1 MRHLFYNILFICC
14 ALLCFACGA
23 EDDPAALGGKG
34 YLRLS
39 VGQSNELTT
48 KADEEYKFDRIQVE
62 IKDSEDKVVKSTTDF
77 EADWKDTKIELAAGE
92 YTIEAR
98 SYGWDG
104 EAGEDKAY
112 YEGSEKVTVES
123 GKDASA
129 EVKCYL
135 ANVKVTV
142 AFEQAFLDALGT
154 GSMSVQIQNKSD
166 NATYVAKDFKAQ
178 AGKQVCYF
186 AATDLDINYSV
197 TNADSETNKATK
209 KLRDV
214 KPKTHY
220 IVTFKLPQQGQS
232 DFTVTVNGTMTQY
245 NCTITVDPNDASAA
259 LLSANPWAKFA
270 YLKAESVNAGGVDIS
285 TLKFQYRVKDT
296 EAWTDA
302 TATKET
308 VEGADIYTGKATKL
322 EPATTYEYR
331 LVNTDA
337 SFESSGEFTTE
348 EAKELYNGNFDNWHP
363 NGNIWYAIAPE
374 DATSFDNSESK
385 FLNSFWDSGN
395 PGAAM
400 IGADSQPTMP
410 VKDTDAYGGKGQSAK
425 LTSMYKGFGSMG
437 KFAAGNIYTGHYCE
451 TIMEILAQKFGARLR
466 FGHEFTSR
474 PTQLKG
480 VYKYS
485 RGTTIDYGSDEYKSK
500 LESTGGDLCSVYIA
514 LTDNEGLKDNA
525 SMEPAAFEI
534 DNNLTADEPENFKYK
549 STIDF
554 SEKNPHIIA
563 YGELSE
569 NEAKGAADWTPF
581 TIDLKYRDLTRVPK
595 YIIVVASA
603 SKYGDYFTG
612 STSSVMY
619 IDDFSLV
626 YGDEPKVKE

>member
-1 MRHLFYNILFICC
+1 MKHLFYNILFITC
-14 ALLCFACGA
+14 ALFFFACGA

-48 KADEEYKFDRIQVE
+48 KADEEYKFDRIEVF
-62 IKDSEDKVVKSTTDF
+62 IKDSEGQTKKHTTDF
-77 EADWKDTKIELAAGE
+77 EGEWKDTEIELEAGE

-112 YEGSEKVTVES
+112 YEGSEKVTIES
-123 GKDASA
+123 GKPATA

-209 KLRDV
+209 ELRDV

-220 IVTFKLPQQGQS
+220 IVTFKLPQQGQG
-232 DFTVTVNGTMTQY
+232 DFTVTVDGTMTQY

-259 LLSANPWAKFA
+259 LLTANAWAKFA

-296 EAWTDA
+296 KAWTDA

-308 VEGADIYTGKATKL
+308 VEGADIYTGKATGL
-322 EPATTYEYR
+322 ESATTYEYR

-337 SFESSGEFTTE
+337 SFESTGEFTTE
-348 EAKELYNGNFDNWHP
+348 EATELP
-363 NGNIWYAIAPE
+363 NGDFESWCTRSAKTALANKDTRFPCSEADYDAGNMFWDTSNRGANSMTAINP
-374 DATSFDNSESK
+374 TNSETK
-385 FLNSFWDSGN
+385 FVASGDTAACLKTAKVLGSFL
-395 PGAAM
+395 AA
-400 IGADSQPTMP
+400 AS
-410 VKDTDAYGGKGQSAK
+410 
-425 LTSMYKGFGSMG
+425 L
-437 KFAAGNIYTGHYCE
+437 YTGE
-451 TIMEILAQKFGARLR
+451 FVSATLSGLSATALIDFGRP
-466 FGHEFTSR
+466 FTSR
-474 PTQLKG
+474 PIALKG
-480 VYKYS
+480 HYKYTPTKVEVGGELPS
-485 RGTTIDYGSDEYKSK
+485 NATVSAGSD
-500 LESTGGDLCSVYIA
+500 DQCAIYIA
-514 LTDNEGLKDNA
+514 LAKGTHRVNNTDSDTFLTLEKIEG
-525 SMEPAAFEI
+525 
-534 DNNLTADEPENFKYK
+534 DEN
-549 STIDF
+549 
-554 SEKNPHIIA
+554 IIA
-563 YGELSE
+563 YGELPSGT
-569 NEAKGAADWTPF
+569 ATQGDGYVDF
-581 TIDLKYRDLTRVPK
+581 TIPLKYKNLTDTPTH
-595 YIIVVASA
+595 IIVVCSA
-603 SKYGDYFTG
+603 SKYGDYMTGGEG
-612 STSSVMY
+612 STLYV
-619 IDDFSLV
+619 DGFSLV
-626 YGDEPKVKE
+626 YDGEPEIWVKE

>member
-1 MRHLFYNILFICC
+1 MRHLFYNILFITC

-48 KADEEYKFDRIQVE
+48 KADEEYKFDRIEVF
-62 IKDSEDKVVKSTTDF
+62 IKDSEGQTKKHTTDF
-77 EADWKDTKIELAAGE
+77 EGEWKDTEIELEAGE

-112 YEGSEKVTVES
+112 YEGSEKVTIES
-123 GKDASA
+123 GKPATA

-142 AFEQAFLDALGT
+142 AFEQAFLDALGA

-166 NATYVAKDFKAQ
+166 NATYVAKDFTAQ

-209 KLRDV
+209 ELRDV

-220 IVTFKLPQQGQS
+220 IVTFKLPQQGQG
-232 DFTVTVNGTMTQY
+232 DFTVTVDGTMTQY

-259 LLSANPWAKFA
+259 LLTANAWAKFA

-308 VEGADIYTGKATKL
+308 VEGADIYTGKATEL

-348 EAKELYNGNFDNWHP
+348 EATALYNGGFDNWAY
-363 NGNIWYAIAPE
+363 GTGTYSSTWFADFAQKQE
-374 DATSFDNSESK
+374 GFDYVAGFNT
-385 FLNSFWDSGN
+385 SFWDSGN
-395 PGAAM
+395 IGTSTGMAALLGAKN
-400 IGADSQPTMP
+400 PTSP
-410 VKDTDAYGGKGQSAK
+410 EESIVHTPGGKAAK
-425 LTSMYKGFGSMG
+425 LASEYVVIQ
-437 KFAAGNIYTGHYCE
+437 FAAGNIYTGNYQE
-451 TIMEILAQKFGARLR
+451 TIMDPMGARINW
-466 FGHEFTSR
+466 GQPFTSR
-474 PTQLKG
+474 PTALHGWIQYTPGKVNRGEDSNLPANATLHKG
-480 VYKYS
+480 D
-485 RGTTIDYGSDEYKSK
+485 TDQNAI
-500 LESTGGDLCSVYIA
+500 YIA
-514 LTDNEGLKDNA
+514 LSDKG
-525 SMEPAAFEI
+525 SQYEI
-534 DNNLTADEPENFKYK
+534 NNGEKKF
-549 STIDF
+549 IDF
-554 SEKNPHIIA
+554 ENDPNIIA
-563 YGELSE
+563 YGELPQAE
-569 NEAKGAADWTPF
+569 CVKTDGWKEV
-581 TIDLKYRDLTRVPK
+581 TIPLVYRALDRKPTHI
-595 YIIVVASA
+595 IIVFSA
-603 SKYGDYFTG
+603 SKYGDYFVG
-612 STSSVMY
+612 SDSSVLY
-619 IDDFSLV
+619 LDDFSLV
-626 YGDEPKVKE
+626 YDGEPQVKE

>member
-1 MRHLFYNILFICC
+1 MKHLFYNILFIAC

-48 KADEEYKFDRIQVE
+48 KADEEYKFDRIEVF
-62 IKDSEDKVVKSTTDF
+62 IKDSEGQTKKHTTDF
-77 EADWKDTKIELAAGE
+77 AGEWKDTEIELEAGE

-112 YEGSEKVTVES
+112 YEGSEKVTIES
-123 GKDASA
+123 GKPATA

-209 KLRDV
+209 ELRDV

-232 DFTVTVNGTMTQY
+232 DFTVTVDGTMTQY

-348 EAKELYNGNFDNWHP
+348 EAKELYNGRFELWETVDETIYP
-363 NGNIWYAIAPE
+363 GSKAEAGNT
-374 DATSFDNSESK
+374 TSFWNTS
-385 FLNSFWDSGN
+385 N
-395 PGAAM
+395 PGTSQG
-400 IGADSQPTMP
+400 IGATGGALNPTTGVTSP
-410 VKDTDAYGGKGQSAK
+410 IVEGKYAAELKSAYKFIA
-425 LTSMYKGFGSMG
+425 
-437 KFAAGNIYTGHYCE
+437 FAAASLYTGNFLGLSGMSAN
-451 TIMEILAQKFGARLR
+451 MEFGKP
-466 FGHEFTSR
+466 FTSR
-474 PTQLKG
+474 PIALKG
-480 VYKYS
+480 HYKYTPKVINHVKRTPEGVTIIQNETMDQCAIFIALAKKS
-485 RGTTIDYGSDEYKSK
+485 FTFNNEKEEEYIDY
-500 LESTGGDLCSVYIA
+500 
-514 LTDNEGLKDNA
+514 
-525 SMEPAAFEI
+525 
-534 DNNLTADEPENFKYK
+534 EN
-549 STIDF
+549 DP
-554 SEKNPHIIA
+554 NIIA
-563 YGELSE
+563 YGELPS
-569 NEAKGAADWTPF
+569 GAATSGEGYTEFSIP
-581 TIDLKYRDLTRVPK
+581 LKYNNLTDVPTH
-595 YIIVVASA
+595 IIVVCSA
-603 SKYGDYFTG
+603 SKYGDYMTGGEG
-612 STSSVMY
+612 STLYV
-619 IDDFSLV
+619 DDFELV
-626 YGDEPKVKE
+626 YDGEPEIWVKE

>member
-1 MRHLFYNILFICC
+1 MKHLFYNILFIAC

-209 KLRDV
+209 ELRDV

-232 DFTVTVNGTMTQY
+232 DFTVTVDGTMTQY

-348 EAKELYNGNFDNWHP
+348 EAKELPYGDFDD
-363 NGNIWYAIAPE
+363 WYQNDKTIYLGVTG
-374 DATSFDNSESK
+374 D
-385 FLNSFWDSGN
+385 SFWDSSN
-395 PGAAM
+395 PGTTQGWGAFVNVNPTQGVTDPVHTPNGKAAELKTQW
-400 IGADSQPTMP
+400 A
-410 VKDTDAYGGKGQSAK
+410 SAK
-425 LTSMYKGFGSMG
+425 L
-437 KFAAGNIYTGHYCE
+437 AAASLYTGS
-451 TIMEILAQKFGARLR
+451 FGGLVGSPIPSGAKIN
-466 FGHEFTSR
+466 FGQPFTSR
-474 PTQLKG
+474 PTALKG
-480 VYKYS
+480 WFQYKPEV
-485 RGTTIDYGSDEYKSK
+485 IDNDRQEVGNYKPSMK
-500 LESTGGDLCSVYIA
+500 GQTDICSIYIA
-514 LTDNEGLKDNA
+514 MATEICQVDNTSSDN
-525 SMEPAAFEI
+525 I
-534 DNNLTADEPENFKYK
+534 
-549 STIDF
+549 TIDF
-554 SEKNPHIIA
+554 ENDPRIIA
-563 YGELSE
+563 YGELPVDQCVDT
-569 NEAKGAADWTPF
+569 NGQWKAFNIP
-581 TIDLKYRDLTRVPK
+581 LTYKSLTDKPTH
-595 YIIVVASA
+595 IIVVCSS

-612 STSSVMY
+612 ANGSVMY
-619 IDDFSLV
+619 LDDFELV
-626 YGDEPKVKE
+626 YDGEPAIWEQ

>member
-1 MRHLFYNILFICC
+1 MKHLFHNILYIAC

-62 IKDSEDKVVKSTTDF
+62 IKDSEGKIVESTTDF
-77 EADWKDTKIELAAGE
+77 AGEWKDTEIELEAGE

-112 YEGSEKVTVES
+112 YEGSEKVTIES
-123 GKDASA
+123 GKPATA

-209 KLRDV
+209 ELRDV

-232 DFTVTVNGTMTQY
+232 DFTVTVDGTMTQY

-348 EAKELYNGNFDNWHP
+348 EAKELPYGDFDD
-363 NGNIWYAIAPE
+363 WYQNDKTIYLGVTG
-374 DATSFDNSESK
+374 D
-385 FLNSFWDSGN
+385 SFWDSSN
-395 PGAAM
+395 PGTTQGWGAFVNVNPTQGVTSPVHTPNGKAAELKTQWAVM
-400 IGADSQPTMP
+400 
-410 VKDTDAYGGKGQSAK
+410 K
-425 LTSMYKGFGSMG
+425 L
-437 KFAAGNIYTGHYCE
+437 AAASLYTGS
-451 TIMEILAQKFGARLR
+451 FGGLVGSPIPSGAKIN
-466 FGHEFTSR
+466 FGQPFTSR
-474 PTQLKG
+474 PTALKG
-480 VYKYS
+480 WFQYKPEV
-485 RGTTIDYGSDEYKSK
+485 IDNDDQEVGNYKPSMK
-500 LESTGGDLCSVYIA
+500 GQTDICSIYIA
-514 LTDNEGLKDNA
+514 MATEVCQVDNTSSDN
-525 SMEPAAFEI
+525 I
-534 DNNLTADEPENFKYK
+534 I
-549 STIDF
+549 IDF
-554 SEKNPHIIA
+554 ENDPRIIA
-563 YGELSE
+563 YGEL
-569 NEAKGAADWTPF
+569 P
-581 TIDLKYRDLTRVPK
+581 IDQCVDTNGQWKAFNIPLTYKSLTDKPTH
-595 YIIVVASA
+595 IIVVCSS

-612 STSSVMY
+612 ANGSVMY
-619 IDDFSLV
+619 LDDFSLV
-626 YGDEPKVKE
+626 YDGEPAIWEQ

>member
-1 MRHLFYNILFICC
+1 MRYLFYNILFIAC

-48 KADEEYKFDRIQVE
+48 KADEEYKFDRIEVF
-62 IKDSEDKVVKSTTDF
+62 IKDSEGQTKKHTTDF
-77 EADWKDTKIELAAGE
+77 EGEWKDTEIELEAGE

-112 YEGSEKVTVES
+112 YEGSTEVTIES
-123 GKDASA
+123 GKPATA

-209 KLRDV
+209 ELRDV

-220 IVTFKLPQQGQS
+220 IVTFKLPQQGQG
-232 DFTVTVNGTMTQY
+232 DFTVTVDGTMTQY

-259 LLSANPWAKFA
+259 LLTANAWAKFA

-296 EAWTDA
+296 KAWTDA

-308 VEGADIYTGKATKL
+308 VEGTDIYTGKATEL

-348 EAKELYNGNFDNWHP
+348 EATELYNGSFDNWAYGTGEYK
-363 NGNIWYAIAPE
+363 NTWFADFAQALEGFNYVA
-374 DATSFDNSESK
+374 DFNK
-385 FLNSFWDSGN
+385 SFWDSGN
-395 PGAAM
+395 IGTSTGLAASLGAKNPTSPVETVVHTPGKKA
-400 IGADSQPTMP
+400 
-410 VKDTDAYGGKGQSAK
+410 AK
-425 LTSMYKGFGSMG
+425 LASTYVVIQ
-437 KFAAGNIYTGHYCE
+437 FAAGNIYTGNYQE
-451 TIMEILAQKFGARLR
+451 TIMNPMGARINW
-466 FGHEFTSR
+466 GQPFTSR
-474 PTQLKG
+474 PTALHGWIQYSPGKVNRGNDSNLPSDATLKQ
-480 VYKYS
+480 
-485 RGTTIDYGSDEYKSK
+485 
-500 LESTGGDLCSVYIA
+500 GDDDQNSIYIA
-514 LTDNEGLKDNA
+514 LSDKG
-525 SMEPAAFEI
+525 SQYEI
-534 DNNLTADEPENFKYK
+534 MNGEKKF
-549 STIDF
+549 IDF
-554 SEKNPHIIA
+554 DNDPNIIA
-563 YGELSE
+563 YGELPQAE
-569 NEAKGAADWTPF
+569 CVATGDAWKEVNIP
-581 TIDLKYRDLTRVPK
+581 LVYRALDRKPTHI
-595 YIIVVASA
+595 IIVFSA
-603 SKYGDYFTG
+603 SKYGDYFVG
-612 STSSVMY
+612 SDSSVMY
-619 IDDFSLV
+619 LDDFSLV

>member
-1 MRHLFYNILFICC
+1 MKHLFYNILFITC

-48 KADEEYKFDRIQVE
+48 KADEEYKFDRIEVF
-62 IKDSEDKVVKSTTDF
+62 IKDSEGQTKKHTTDF
-77 EADWKDTKIELAAGE
+77 EGEWKDTEIELEAGE

-112 YEGSEKVTVES
+112 YEGSEKVTIES
-123 GKDASA
+123 GKPATA

-142 AFEQAFLDALGT
+142 AFEQAFLDALGA

-166 NATYVAKDFKAQ
+166 NATYVAKDFTAQ

-209 KLRDV
+209 ELRDV

-220 IVTFKLPQQGQS
+220 IVTFKLPQQGQG
-232 DFTVTVNGTMTQY
+232 DFTVTVDGTMTQY

-259 LLSANPWAKFA
+259 LLTANAWAKFA

-308 VEGADIYTGKATKL
+308 VEGADIYTGKATEL

-348 EAKELYNGNFDNWHP
+348 EATELYNGGFELWETVDNTIYP
-363 NGNIWYAIAPE
+363 GSKAEAGNT
-374 DATSFDNSESK
+374 TSFWNTS
-385 FLNSFWDSGN
+385 N
-395 PGAAM
+395 PGTSQGVGATGGALNPTTGVTSPIVEGKYAAEL
-400 IGADSQPTMP
+400 
-410 VKDTDAYGGKGQSAK
+410 KSAFK
-425 LTSMYKGFGSMG
+425 FIA
-437 KFAAGNIYTGHYCE
+437 FAAASLYTGNFLGLSGMSAN
-451 TIMEILAQKFGARLR
+451 MEFGKP
-466 FGHEFTSR
+466 FTSR
-474 PTQLKG
+474 PIALKG
-480 VYKYS
+480 HYKYTPKVINHVKRTPEGVTIIQDETMDQCAIFIALAKKS
-485 RGTTIDYGSDEYKSK
+485 FTFNNEKEEEYIDY
-500 LESTGGDLCSVYIA
+500 
-514 LTDNEGLKDNA
+514 
-525 SMEPAAFEI
+525 
-534 DNNLTADEPENFKYK
+534 EN
-549 STIDF
+549 DP
-554 SEKNPHIIA
+554 NIIA
-563 YGELSE
+563 YGELPS
-569 NEAKGAADWTPF
+569 GAATSGEGYTEFSIP
-581 TIDLKYRDLTRVPK
+581 LKYNNLTDVPTH
-595 YIIVVASA
+595 IIVVCSA
-603 SKYGDYFTG
+603 SKYGDYMTGGEG
-612 STSSVMY
+612 STLYV
-619 IDDFSLV
+619 DDFSLV
-626 YGDEPKVKE
+626 YDGEPEIWVKE

>member
-1 MRHLFYNILFICC
+1 MKHLFYNILFITC

-23 EDDPAALGGKG
+23 EDDPVALGGKG

-166 NATYVAKDFKAQ
+166 KATYVAKDFKAQ

-209 KLRDV
+209 ELRDV

-232 DFTVTVNGTMTQY
+232 DFTVTVDGTMTQY

-348 EAKELYNGNFDNWHP
+348 EAKELPYGDFDD
-363 NGNIWYAIAPE
+363 WYQNDKTIYLGVTG
-374 DATSFDNSESK
+374 D
-385 FLNSFWDSGN
+385 SFWDSSN
-395 PGAAM
+395 PGTTQGWGELVNVNPTQGVTDPVHTPNGKAAKLKTQW
-400 IGADSQPTMP
+400 A
-410 VKDTDAYGGKGQSAK
+410 SAK
-425 LTSMYKGFGSMG
+425 L
-437 KFAAGNIYTGHYCE
+437 AAASLYTGS
-451 TIMEILAQKFGARLR
+451 FGGLVGSPFPSGAKIN
-466 FGHEFTSR
+466 FGQPFTSR
-474 PTQLKG
+474 PTALKG
-480 VYKYS
+480 WFQYKPEV
-485 RGTTIDYGSDEYKSK
+485 IDNDRQEVGNYKPSMK
-500 LESTGGDLCSVYIA
+500 GQTDICSIYIA
-514 LTDNEGLKDNA
+514 MATEVCQVDNTSSDN
-525 SMEPAAFEI
+525 I
-534 DNNLTADEPENFKYK
+534 
-549 STIDF
+549 TIDF
-554 SEKNPHIIA
+554 ENDPRIIA
-563 YGELSE
+563 YGELPVDQCVDT
-569 NEAKGAADWTPF
+569 NGQWKAFNIP
-581 TIDLKYRDLTRVPK
+581 LTYKSLTDKPTH
-595 YIIVVASA
+595 IIVVCSS

-612 STSSVMY
+612 ANGSVMY
-619 IDDFSLV
+619 LDDFELV
-626 YGDEPKVKE
+626 YDGEPAIWEQ